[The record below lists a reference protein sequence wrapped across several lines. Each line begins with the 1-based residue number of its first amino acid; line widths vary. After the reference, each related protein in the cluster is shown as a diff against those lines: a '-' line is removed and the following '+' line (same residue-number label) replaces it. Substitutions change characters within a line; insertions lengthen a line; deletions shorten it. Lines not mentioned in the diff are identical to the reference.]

1 MCILHV
7 TVLNQRQIQIRQ
19 TSKMDVF
26 AKIAHGFSLLT
37 IFGKSSISDVRL
49 GTEYPSV
56 DSNPLLT
63 FSKSQ
68 AADLLA
74 N

>member
-1 MCILHV
+1 MYSSCEYLDQ
-7 TVLNQRQIQIRQ
+7 TQIQFRQ

-26 AKIAHGFSLLT
+26 AKIVHGFSLLT
-37 IFGKSSISDVRL
+37 IFVKSSISDVRL
-49 GTEYPSV
+49 GSEYPSAE
-56 DSNPLLT
+56 SNPLLT